1 MPDILDQMLLITGSL
16 LEPDDD
22 NPTQLRR
29 YVYQRAAKNHGNIP
43 YSKTRDLQRRVWVQ
57 TPDPK
62 TPAKLALQSRFR
74 DAVAAYH
81 AIDETTY
88 RALRARGSNRGR
100 TAINQFISEWCSAH
114 PLDVSAILQ
123 QQIYLTTTSAAALL
137 PNPATP
143 APTPTGI
150 AKTNLRRWTD

>member
-1 MPDILDQMLLITGSL
+1 MPDILDTMLLITGSL

-22 NPTQLRR
+22 NPSQLRR

-62 TPAKLALQSRFR
+62 TPAKLALQARFR

-100 TAINQFISEWCSAH
+100 TAINQFISEYCRANPIDLAALAQHEIWF
-114 PLDVSAILQ
+114 
-123 QQIYLTTTSAAALL
+123 TTTGAVALS
-137 PNPATP
+137 PNPSTP
-143 APTPTGI
+143 GITITGI
-150 AKTNLRRWTD
+150 AKTNLNRWLD